1 MGSVTAFE
9 AKTRFGQLLARVAKG
24 EEILITRHE
33 KVVARMIPE
42 GRLSQNQTVA
52 AVTGLRELRQ
62 SIANRRGRKP
72 KLTPAKVKALIEEG
86 RR

>member
-9 AKTRFGQLLARVAKG
+9 AKTRFGKLLARVAKG

-42 GRLSQNQTVA
+42 GRSNRSEIVA
-52 AVTGLRELRQ
+52 AVAGLRELRR
-62 SIANRRGRKP
+62 SIASRMGRKP
-72 KLTPAKVKALIEEG
+72 KLSQAQVKALIEEG
-86 RR
+86 R